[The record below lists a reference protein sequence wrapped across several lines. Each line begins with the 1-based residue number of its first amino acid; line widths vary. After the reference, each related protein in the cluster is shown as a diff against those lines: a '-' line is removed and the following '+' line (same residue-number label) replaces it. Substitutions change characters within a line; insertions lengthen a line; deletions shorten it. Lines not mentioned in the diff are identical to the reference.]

1 MHNVLNDCSSNV
13 GNRHVGMGV
22 QISCIQGT
30 VGSHQGTPN
39 HCGKHRCTHTHPV
52 TNRHIPP
59 ISQRP
64 YICGALRPQ
73 ALFSLALRIH
83 VSFNIA
89 TLVHSTITSGAM
101 ANVPITAPTVVKHG
115 DTVGLAV
122 VTWMIAILADCTLA
136 HGFIHLV
143 LLSFH
148 FVNHALQLLSVI
160 SSVLGASV
168 SNCFTYAYFIPVSLM
183 CHTPIVIGSQNV
195 NSSPFLTIWR

>member
-122 VTWMIAILADCTLA
+122 VTWMTAILVDCTLA

-143 LLSFH
+143 LLSFL
-148 FVNHALQLLSVI
+148 FGNHVLQLLSVI
-160 SSVLGASV
+160 ISILGASARRTM
-168 SNCFTYAYFIPVSLM
+168 FTSFASLANF
-183 CHTPIVIGSQNV
+183 TPFSSVRHLADPGA
-195 NSSPFLTIWR
+195 NS